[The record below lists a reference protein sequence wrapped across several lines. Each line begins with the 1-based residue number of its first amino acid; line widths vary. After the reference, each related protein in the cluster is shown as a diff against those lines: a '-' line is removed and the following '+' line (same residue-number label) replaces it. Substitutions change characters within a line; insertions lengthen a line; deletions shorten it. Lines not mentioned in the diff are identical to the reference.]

1 MRNISHPR
9 PRQDQFASPSS
20 ALELHLA
27 SQLRAAAPIA
37 SGTISSWLPSQ
48 TSLRSRHRGVRASD
62 GKLAERP
69 KGGDLCAEDE
79 FLLAAAASVLAQ
91 AAKAEEPKVDA
102 ELDLGPV
109 EGTEELWYLLTAL
122 DTLIFGLAV
131 AVIKDQGVIV
141 QARREVQ
148 PYTSQLSD
156 PKAEEAFNAALKS
169 SEGQAR
175 IEQNKTAITDAAKE
189 IDALLTDV
197 VSPPIRASIVHAFAR
212 SSNSARRPRG
222 REPIVVVP
230 RLCVPKGAMLTD

>member
-1 MRNISHPR
+1 VFR
-9 PRQDQFASPSS
+9 RQ
-20 ALELHLA
+20 
-27 SQLRAAAPIA
+27 
-37 SGTISSWLPSQ
+37 
-48 TSLRSRHRGVRASD
+48 
-62 GKLAERP
+62 
-69 KGGDLCAEDE
+69 

-109 EGTEELWYLLTAL
+109 KGTEELWYLLTAL
-122 DTLIFGLAV
+122 DTLIFCLAV
-131 AVIKDQGVIV
+131 AVINDQGVIV

-212 SSNSARRPRG
+212 SSTLLVAHAAENQSWWCRVYAFRKVR
-222 REPIVVVP
+222 
-230 RLCVPKGAMLTD
+230 C